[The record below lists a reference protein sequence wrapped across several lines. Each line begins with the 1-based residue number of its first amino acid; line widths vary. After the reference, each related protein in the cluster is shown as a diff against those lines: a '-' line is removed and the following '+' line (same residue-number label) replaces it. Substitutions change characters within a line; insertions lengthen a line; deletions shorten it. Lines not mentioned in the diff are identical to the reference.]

1 MNNAKYCVI
10 ALMSVSLIALE
21 LVWTRIFSAEFFYTF
36 AFLTLSLAV
45 LGLGLGAL
53 ALHLFSFL
61 NRKNILG
68 LSLSLSA
75 TLALVGPPLVFKIGL
90 QFSQLFHSWTM
101 VGKFSLTVALLSSVY
116 FFAGI
121 ALARL
126 FKTYNRNMPRLYMAD
141 LLGAGGGVV
150 LAIWMMNTFGTPD
163 TVFLITLPLLLAAL
177 IACRSWS
184 KILPAVIAVAV
195 FFLPPHAEQM
205 LETPRPERG
214 PVIYKHW
221 DAMAKVK
228 MFDFGTHRGI
238 EIDNVAN
245 SPLYPF
251 DGNWDRPDSMRFEFG
266 IAVDYL
272 IRQFDSCTFLSMGA
286 GGGVDVLQALQEGA
300 TEIHAVEV
308 NPHINKMM
316 VEGDP
321 SGYLPP
327 TPPAPDSLAADSVSE
342 SAPPPDTAVPKI
354 ITAAEYS
361 GYIYKDPRVK
371 VVTEDVR
378 TYIKRFKNK
387 FDVIYSLSSNT
398 WSALA
403 SGAFS
408 LAENY
413 LFTTEAFEDY
423 WQALSD
429 SGFMMMEHQFYM
441 PRLVSEAMLA
451 LKNQGVENITDHFA
465 VYDLP
470 MMRRNILLLSKRS
483 LTDSLRYHAIFD
495 LTEEAIPYI
504 HLLYPPV
511 EDSLKSNLINRI
523 VENGWEHEAD
533 SVPIDI
539 SPCSDNRPFIAQM
552 GMWKNFQWDKLDK
565 VLPYEFFG
573 FPLSQLII
581 IIIMMVVL
589 AIVVPLNLIP
599 FFMKKPRLKAVP
611 WLYFFTIGA
620 AFMIVEVTLIQKYTL
635 FVGLSVYSI
644 AVILLTLLVGSGI
657 GSRFSDRNGDT
668 TAFGMIFIWLLL
680 EIFAFGHLTSALSSL
695 TVYPRMLVTAL
706 LIFPL
711 GFFMG
716 MPFPKGTLM
725 VGELIDWGFA
735 VNGAAS
741 VLGSTATVLVAVTYG
756 FNIALLIGAVLYLLA
771 YGFISLKKAW

>member
-1 MNNAKYCVI
+1 MNNSKYYII

-61 NRKNILG
+61 NKKSVLG

-75 TLALVGPPLVFKIGL
+75 VMALVGPPLVFKMGL
-90 QFSQLFHSWTM
+90 RFSQLFHSWGM
-101 VGKFSLTVALLSSVY
+101 IGKFALTVVLLSSVY

-121 ALARL
+121 ALAKL
-126 FKTYNRNMPRLYMAD
+126 FKKYNRQMPKLYQAD
-141 LLGAGGGVV
+141 LLGAGVGVV
-150 LAIWMMNTFGTPD
+150 LAIWMMNQFGTPA
-163 TVFLITLPLLLAAL
+163 TTFLITLPLILA
-177 IACRSWS
+177 
-184 KILPAVIAVAV
+184 AVIACQRWGKIIPVAVAVTV
-195 FFLPPHAEQM
+195 FFLTPGAEKM
-205 LETPRPERG
+205 LEMQRQERG

-221 DAMAKVK
+221 DAMAKLK
-228 MFDFGTHRGI
+228 IYDFGTHRGI

-245 SPLYPF
+245 SPIYPF
-251 DGNWDRPDSMRFEFG
+251 DGNWDIPDSMRFQFG

-272 IRQFDSCTFLSMGA
+272 IKQFDSCTFLSMGA
-286 GGGVDVLQALQEGA
+286 GGGADVLQALQEGA

-327 TPPAPDSLAADSVSE
+327 APPAPDSLATDSA
-342 SAPPPDTAVPKI
+342 SAPLPPTDTTAQEIV
-354 ITAAEYS
+354 TAAEYS

-371 VVTEDVR
+371 VITEDVR
-378 TYIKRFKNK
+378 TYIKRNENK

-398 WSALA
+398 WAALA

-413 LFTTEAFEDY
+413 LFTVEAFEDY
-423 WQALSD
+423 WRSLSD

-441 PRLVSEAMLA
+441 PRLVSEAVQA
-451 LKNQGVENITDHFA
+451 LKNQGVENVTDHFA

-470 MMRRNILLLSKRS
+470 MMRRNILLLSKRP

-495 LTEEAIPYI
+495 LTEESFPYI
-504 HLLYPPV
+504 HLLYPPAN
-511 EDSLKSNLINRI
+511 DSLKNNLINRI
-523 VENGWEHEAD
+523 VENGWGHEAD
-533 SVPIDI
+533 SVPVDI
-539 SPCSDNRPFIAQM
+539 SPCTDDRPFIAQM
-552 GMWKNFQWDKLDK
+552 GMWKNFNRDNLER

-573 FPLSQLII
+573 FPLSKLII
-581 IIIMMVVL
+581 IIIMLVVL
-589 AIVVPLNLIP
+589 ALVIPLNLIP
-599 FFMKKPRLKAVP
+599 LFMKGRKLKAVP
-611 WLYFFTIGA
+611 WLYFFTIGM
-620 AFMIVEVTLIQKYTL
+620 AFMIVEVILIQKYTL
-635 FVGLSVYSI
+635 FVGPSVYSI
-644 AVILLTLLVGSGI
+644 AIILLTLLVGSGI
-657 GSRFSDRNGDT
+657 GSRFSERFGNPV
-668 TAFGMIFIWLLL
+668 AFGMIFIWLLL
-680 EIFAFGHLTSALSSL
+680 DIFAFGHLTAALSGL
-695 TVYPRMLVTAL
+695 TVYPRMFVTAL

-716 MPFPKGTLM
+716 MPFPKGTLK

-741 VLGSTATVLVAVTYG
+741 VLGSTVIILVAVTYG
-756 FNIALLIGAVLYLLA
+756 FNIALLIGAVLYLFA
-771 YGFISLKKAW
+771 FGFISLKNSW